1 MLYFIKLAHANF
13 DQANRIVNLKGVF
26 LIKSKQLFEIKGIYF
41 MSLVTLTA
49 AIIFS
54 LCFSASV
61 GQADVPL
68 NQSFNILINKITGG
82 AIGSL
87 ENIPKAFVNIVWQVR
102 IPRILFAVFVGTAL
116 AVSGAVMQALVQN
129 PLADPYILGI
139 SSGSSLGATFAILI
153 GFGGGTIF
161 SQFGLTF
168 SAFLGAV
175 LASLSVLLL
184 SSIGGR
190 MTSMKLVLS
199 GSVISALFSS
209 FSSIIVYF
217 SNNAE
222 GMKNV
227 TFWAM
232 GSLASSAWSKVPVL
246 ALVVSIVTV
255 FFLFQHRILNTMLLG
270 DEAATTLG
278 IPLSKYRRFYMLL
291 TSLLTGVVVAYS
303 GMIGFIGLII
313 PHIVRGFIGSDHK
326 RMLPMTALIG
336 SLFLIWADVLSRV
349 IIENVELPI
358 GIITSIIGAP
368 MFIYIIVKKGYN
380 FGG

>member
-1 MLYFIKLAHANF
+1 M
-13 DQANRIVNLKGVF
+13 F
-26 LIKSKQLFEIKGIYF
+26 LIKNKQLFEIKGIYF
-41 MSLVTLTA
+41 TAVVTLLA

-68 NQSFNILINKITGG
+68 KQTFNILVNKITGG
-82 AIGSL
+82 AFGSL

-102 IPRILFAVFVGTAL
+102 IPRILFAVFIGTAL

-168 SAFLGAV
+168 GAFLGAV
-175 LASLSVLLL
+175 LASMAVLLL
-184 SSIGGR
+184 SSVGGR

-232 GSLASSAWSKVPVL
+232 GSLASSGWSKIPVL

-336 SLFLIWADVLSRV
+336 SLFLIWADVFSR
-349 IIENVELPI
+349 IIVENVELPI

>member
-1 MLYFIKLAHANF
+1 MALA
-13 DQANRIVNLKGVF
+13 
-26 LIKSKQLFEIKGIYF
+26 
-41 MSLVTLTA
+41 TLTA

-61 GQADVPL
+61 GQADIPL

-82 AIGSL
+82 TLGSL

-161 SQFGLTF
+161 SQFGLTL

-184 SSIGGR
+184 SGIGGR

-246 ALVVSIVTV
+246 ALVVSIVTI

-336 SLFLIWADVLSRV
+336 SLFLIWADVLSRI

>member
-1 MLYFIKLAHANF
+1 M
-13 DQANRIVNLKGVF
+13 F
-26 LIKSKQLFEIKGIYF
+26 LIKNKQLLFENMGIF
-41 MSLVTLTA
+41 VITIFLLLA

-68 NQSFNILINKITGG
+68 WQTYEILVNKISGG
-82 AIGSL
+82 VLGSL
-87 ENIPKAFVNIVWQVR
+87 HDIPNSFVNIVWQVR
-102 IPRILFAVFVGTAL
+102 IPRVIFAVFIGMAL

-153 GFGGGTIF
+153 GFGGGSLF
-161 SQFGLTF
+161 SQFGLAF
-168 SAFLGAV
+168 SAFIGAV
-175 LASLSVLLL
+175 IASLAVLLL
-184 SSIGGR
+184 SSVGGR

-199 GSVISALFSS
+199 GSVISALCSS

-217 SNNAE
+217 ANNAE
-222 GMKNV
+222 GMKTV

-232 GSLASSAWSKVPVL
+232 GSLAASSWSKVPIL
-246 ALVVSIVTV
+246 ALVVSVITV

-270 DEAATTLG
+270 DEAAATLG

-291 TSLLTGVVVAYS
+291 TSFLTGVVVAYS

-313 PHIVRGFIGSDHK
+313 PHIVRGLIGSDHK
-326 RMLPMTALIG
+326 RLVLITALVG
-336 SLFLIWADVLSRV
+336 SLFLIWADVISRV
-349 IIENVELPI
+349 IVENVELPI

>member
-1 MLYFIKLAHANF
+1 MLTIFEPNQNSKL
-13 DQANRIVNLKGVF
+13 KEVF
-26 LIKSKQLFEIKGIYF
+26 LIKNKQLFEIKGIYF
-41 MSLVTLTA
+41 TAVVTLLA

-68 NQSFNILINKITGG
+68 KQTFNILVNKITGG
-82 AIGSL
+82 AFGSL

-102 IPRILFAVFVGTAL
+102 IPRILFAVFIGTAL

-168 SAFLGAV
+168 GAFLGAV
-175 LASLSVLLL
+175 LASMAVLLL
-184 SSIGGR
+184 SSVGGR

-232 GSLASSAWSKVPVL
+232 GSLASSGWSKIPVL

-336 SLFLIWADVLSRV
+336 SLFLIWADVFSR
-349 IIENVELPI
+349 IIVENVELPI